1 MNRMEEY
8 RALVRELET
17 APPALE
23 HTLTRAQARDRARRR
38 RNRLLRPLGALAG
51 VLGAFVVL
59 VNVSAPLARA
69 VSQVP
74 GLRELAAAVTISP
87 SLTGR

>member
-23 HTLTRAQARDRARRR
+23 HTLTRAQARDRAR
-38 RNRLLRPLGALAG
+38 
-51 VLGAFVVL
+51 
-59 VNVSAPLARA
+59 
-69 VSQVP
+69 
-74 GLRELAAAVTISP
+74 AAAEP
-87 SLTGR
+87 GCCGP